1 MYRIKVEFELES
13 KDFEDFFKNLN
24 PYINQINLNKIKETY
39 SDNCKKAKQVILK
52 EDIRENKLIELLQLK
67 KELSTSKL
75 YFLFKRNYYPFS
87 RKTFSR
93 FLINESIK
101 NIIKVRKQKK
111 KNSGYENM
119 WRLKNEKH

>member
-39 SDNCKKAKQVILK
+39 SDNSKKPKQVILK

-75 YFLFKRNYYPFS
+75 YSLFKRNYYPFS

-111 KNSGYENM
+111 KNGGYENK
-119 WRLKNEKH
+119 WSLK

>member
-93 FLINESIK
+93 FLIKESMK
-101 NIIKVRKQKK
+101 SIIKVRKQKK
-111 KNSGYENM
+111 KNGGYENM
-119 WRLKNEKH
+119 WSLKWIM

>member
-39 SDNCKKAKQVILK
+39 QVILK

-93 FLINESIK
+93 FLIKESMK
-101 NIIKVRKQKK
+101 SIIKVRKQKK
-111 KNSGYENM
+111 KNGGYENM
-119 WRLKNEKH
+119 WSLK